1 MHAASSVSRG
11 YYIQQTGEKL
21 PPDASVQLCY
31 FILAQPQAALTQTEW
46 KVISERLRLFFKK
59 HAINDDT
66 HFKEALKCRWNMDS
80 PLYLLNINQF
90 HLLEVFAVSFELIFT
105 FENYIALVLAK
116 VFVNQITLK

>member
-1 MHAASSVSRG
+1 
-11 YYIQQTGEKL
+11 
-21 PPDASVQLCY
+21 
-31 FILAQPQAALTQTEW
+31 
-46 KVISERLRLFFKK
+46 
-59 HAINDDT
+59 
-66 HFKEALKCRWNMDS
+66 MDS